1 MVLNIISIL
10 NPIPVIVGRNGPYRE
25 QTEPMSPMPA
35 KQLQPDPQQEA
46 LEWFS
51 LLRQPGCDETQRQAF
66 AAWCQVQENAHA
78 YAELETFWQQLQP
91 PARPRPRQV
100 TVRRS
105 HLGKWMALVFLLGLG
120 AAAYLYWPLMQRL
133 ASELH
138 TDVGERRSTRLADGT
153 TLNLDSASAM
163 NVNLRGRTRQLH
175 LVQGQ
180 VHLEVVLDGRAMEVE
195 VGNARIQVF
204 GTRLQVARHG
214 GHDELVVLSGK
225 AMVTQGGEQR
235 LVSAGERVTFDDTRI
250 DPVQK
255 ADLKTVDSWRNGRLK
270 ATDMPLGQVLERL
283 ARYQGQRV
291 WMTDEQIAHRRV
303 SGDFNLDRP
312 GESLQSLAAAQHLQ
326 LQGVLG
332 HWLVVR

>member
-1 MVLNIISIL
+1 
-10 NPIPVIVGRNGPYRE
+10 
-25 QTEPMSPMPA
+25 MSPMPA

-204 GTRLQVARHG
+204 GTRLQVARHA

-255 ADLKTVDSWRNGRLK
+255 ANLKTVDSWRNGRLK

-283 ARYQGQRV
+283 ASYQGQRV
-291 WMTDEQIAHRRV
+291 WMMDEQMAHRRV

-326 LQGVLG
+326 LQSVLG

>member
-1 MVLNIISIL
+1 MT
-10 NPIPVIVGRNGPYRE
+10 PVIVRPNGPYRE
-25 QTEPMSPMPA
+25 QTAPMSPMSA

-46 LEWFS
+46 LAWFS

-91 PARPRPRQV
+91 APARPHPRHV

-105 HLGKWMALVFLLGLG
+105 HLGKGLALVFLLGLG
-120 AAAYLYWPLMQRL
+120 AAAYLYWPLIQRL

-138 TDVGERRSTRLADGT
+138 TDVGERRSIRLADGT

-163 NVNLRGRTRQLH
+163 NVDLRGRTRQLH

-180 VHLEVVLDGRAMEVE
+180 VHMEVVLDGRAMDVE
-195 VGNARIQVF
+195 VGNARIQVY
-204 GTRLQVARHG
+204 GTRLQIARHAG
-214 GHDELVVLSGK
+214 RHELVVFSGK

-235 LVSAGERVTFDDTRI
+235 MVSAGERVTFDDTRI
-250 DPVQK
+250 DPVRK
-255 ADLKTVDSWRNGRLK
+255 ADLKNADSWRNGRLK
-270 ATDMPLGQVLERL
+270 ATDMPLRQVLERL
-283 ARYQGQRV
+283 AGYQGQRL
-291 WMTDEQIAHRRV
+291 WMMDEHVAHRRV

-312 GESLQSLAAAQHLQ
+312 GQSLQSLATAQQLQ
-326 LQGVLG
+326 LLGVLG

>member
-1 MVLNIISIL
+1 
-10 NPIPVIVGRNGPYRE
+10 
-25 QTEPMSPMPA
+25 MSPMPA
-35 KQLQPDPQQEA
+35 IQLQPDPQQEA

-51 LLRQPGCDETQRQAF
+51 LLRQPGCDEAQRQAF
-66 AAWCQVQENAHA
+66 AAWCQAPENARA
-78 YAELETFWQQLQP
+78 YAELETFWQQLQPP

-105 HLGKWMALVFLLGLG
+105 HLGKWLALVFLLVLS

-153 TLNLDSASAM
+153 TLNMDSASAM
-163 NVNLRGRTRQLH
+163 NVDLRGRTRQLH

-180 VHLEVVLDGRAMEVE
+180 VYLEVVLDGRAMEVE
-195 VGNARIQVF
+195 VGSARIQVF
-204 GTRLQVARHG
+204 GTRLQVARHAD
-214 GHDELVVLSGK
+214 HDELVVISGK
-225 AMVTQGGEQR
+225 AMVTQGGDQR
-235 LVSAGERVTFDDTRI
+235 MVSAGERVTFDDMRI

-255 ADLKTVDSWRNGRLK
+255 ADLKTADSWRNGRLK

-283 ARYQGQRV
+283 AGYQGQRL
-291 WMTDEQIAHRRV
+291 WMMDEQMAHRRV
-303 SGDFNLDRP
+303 SGDFNLDQP
-312 GESLQSLAAAQHLQ
+312 QESLQSLAAAQHLQ

>member
-1 MVLNIISIL
+1 
-10 NPIPVIVGRNGPYRE
+10 
-25 QTEPMSPMPA
+25 MSPMPA
-35 KQLQPDPQQEA
+35 KQFQPDPQQEA

-51 LLRQPGCDETQRQAF
+51 LLRQPGCDEAQRQAF
-66 AAWCQVQENAHA
+66 AAWCQVPHNAQA

-91 PARPRPRQV
+91 APARPRPQQIS
-100 TVRRS
+100 VRRS
-105 HLGKWMALVFLLGLG
+105 QVSKWLALAFLLGVG

-138 TDVGERRSTRLADGT
+138 TAVGERRSTRLADGT

-163 NVNLRGRTRQLH
+163 NVDLRGRTRQLH

-180 VHLEVVLDGRAMEVE
+180 VYIEVMLDGRAMEVD

-204 GTRLQVARHG
+204 GTRLQVARHA

-225 AMVTQGGEQR
+225 AMVIQGGEQR
-235 LVSAGERVTFDDTRI
+235 MVSTGERVTFDDTRI
-250 DPVQK
+250 APVQK
-255 ADLKTVDSWRNGRLK
+255 ADLQTADSWRTGRLE

-283 ARYQGQRV
+283 AGYQGQRL
-291 WMTDEQIAHRRV
+291 WMMDAQVAHRRV
-303 SGDFNLDRP
+303 SGDFDLDRP
-312 GESLQSLAAAQHLQ
+312 AASLESLAAAQHLQ

>member
-1 MVLNIISIL
+1 
-10 NPIPVIVGRNGPYRE
+10 
-25 QTEPMSPMPA
+25 MSPMPA
-35 KQLQPDPQQEA
+35 KQLQQPDPQQEA

-66 AAWCQVQENAHA
+66 AAWCQVPENAQA

-91 PARPRPRQV
+91 PPARPRPRHV

-105 HLGKWMALVFLLGLG
+105 HLGKWLALVFLVGLG
-120 AAAYLYWPLMQRL
+120 AAAYLYWPLLQRL

-163 NVNLRGRTRQLH
+163 NIDLRGRTRQLH

-180 VHLEVVLDGRAMEVE
+180 VYLEVVLDGRAMEVD

-204 GTRLQVARHG
+204 GTRLQVARHA

-235 LVSAGERVTFDDTRI
+235 MVSAGERVTFNDTRI

-255 ADLKTVDSWRNGRLK
+255 ADLKTSDSWRNGRLK

-283 ARYQGQRV
+283 ASYQGQRV
-291 WMTDEQIAHRRV
+291 WMVDEQMAHRRV
-303 SGDFNLDRP
+303 SGDFNLDHPR
-312 GESLQSLAAAQHLQ
+312 ESLQSLAAAQHLQ

>member
-1 MVLNIISIL
+1 
-10 NPIPVIVGRNGPYRE
+10 
-25 QTEPMSPMPA
+25 MSPMPA
-35 KQLQPDPQQEA
+35 KQLQQPDPQQEA

-66 AAWCQVQENAHA
+66 AAWCQAPENSQA

-91 PARPRPRQV
+91 PPARPRPRHV

-105 HLGKWMALVFLLGLG
+105 HLGKWLALVFLVGLG
-120 AAAYLYWPLMQRL
+120 AAAYLYWPLLQRL

-163 NVNLRGRTRQLH
+163 NIDLRGRTRQLH

-180 VHLEVVLDGRAMEVE
+180 VYLEVVLDGRAMEVD

-204 GTRLQVARHG
+204 GTRLQVARHA

-235 LVSAGERVTFDDTRI
+235 MVSAGERVTFNDTRI

-255 ADLKTVDSWRNGRLK
+255 ADLKTSDSWRNGRLK

-283 ARYQGQRV
+283 ASYQGQRV
-291 WMTDEQIAHRRV
+291 WMVDEQMAHRRV
-303 SGDFNLDRP
+303 SGDFNLDHPR
-312 GESLQSLAAAQHLQ
+312 ESLQSLAAAQHLQ

-332 HWLVVR
+332 HWLVVH

>member
-1 MVLNIISIL
+1 
-10 NPIPVIVGRNGPYRE
+10 
-25 QTEPMSPMPA
+25 MSPMPA
-35 KQLQPDPQQEA
+35 KQLQQPDPQQEA

-66 AAWCQVQENAHA
+66 AAWCQVPENAQA

-91 PARPRPRQV
+91 PPARPRPRHV

-105 HLGKWMALVFLLGLG
+105 HLGKWLALVFLVGLG
-120 AAAYLYWPLMQRL
+120 AAAYLYWPLLQRL

-163 NVNLRGRTRQLH
+163 NIDLRGRTRQLH

-180 VHLEVVLDGRAMEVE
+180 VYLEVVLDGRAMEVD

-204 GTRLQVARHG
+204 GTRLQVARHA

-235 LVSAGERVTFDDTRI
+235 MVSAGERVTFNDTRI

-255 ADLKTVDSWRNGRLK
+255 ADLKTSDSWRNGRLK

-283 ARYQGQRV
+283 ASYQGQRV
-291 WMTDEQIAHRRV
+291 WMVDEQMAHRRV
-303 SGDFNLDRP
+303 SGDFNLDHPR
-312 GESLQSLAAAQHLQ
+312 ESLQSLAAAQHLQ

-332 HWLVVR
+332 HWLVVH

>member
-1 MVLNIISIL
+1 MT
-10 NPIPVIVGRNGPYRE
+10 PVIVRPNGPYRE
-25 QTEPMSPMPA
+25 QTAPMSPMSA

-46 LEWFS
+46 LAWFS

-91 PARPRPRQV
+91 APARPRPRHV

-105 HLGKWMALVFLLGLG
+105 HLGKGLALVFLLGLG
-120 AAAYLYWPLMQRL
+120 AAAYLYWPLIQRL

-138 TDVGERRSTRLADGT
+138 TDVGERRSIRLADGT

-163 NVNLRGRTRQLH
+163 NVDLRGRTRQLH

-180 VHLEVVLDGRAMEVE
+180 VHMEVVLDGRAMDVE
-195 VGNARIQVF
+195 VGNARIQVY
-204 GTRLQVARHG
+204 GTRLQIARHAG
-214 GHDELVVLSGK
+214 RDELVVFSGK

-235 LVSAGERVTFDDTRI
+235 MVSAGERVTFDDTRI
-250 DPVQK
+250 APVRK
-255 ADLKTVDSWRNGRLK
+255 ADLKTADSWRNGRLK
-270 ATDMPLGQVLERL
+270 ATDMPLRQVLERL
-283 ARYQGQRV
+283 AGYQGQRL
-291 WMTDEQIAHRRV
+291 WMMDEHVAHRRV

-312 GESLQSLAAAQHLQ
+312 DQSLQSLAAAQQLQ
-326 LQGVLG
+326 LLGVLG